1 MSDNPPKPRPPSANR
16 RDQRKYVKLAETV
29 MDTRVRDE
37 AEIAASSDALLDALQ
52 TKHPDYLKI
61 NRDVIFPRKKIK

>member
-1 MSDNPPKPRPPSANR
+1 MNDKPPKPKPPSR
-16 RDQRKYVKLAETV
+16 QDRKYVKLGDTV

-61 NRDVIFPRKKIK
+61 NRDVVIRKKIK